1 MNMDTVE
8 KERDFYFGK
17 LRDIELLLQANE
29 SKKTPLTENVLKILY
44 ASEEE
49 KVVIDEQGNLII
61 TAANGGAGTGGGT
74 GTGDDNMLNDDP
86 IEGGDDDEMAD
97 TAEEIKQN

>member
-1 MNMDTVE
+1 MDTVE

-29 SKKTPLTENVLKILY
+29 SKKTPLSESVLKILY

-49 KVVIDEQGNLII
+49 KVVIDESGNLTICSS
-61 TAANGGAGTGGGT
+61 GGVAAGTGGGA
-74 GTGDDNMLNDDP
+74 GTGDDNMLADDGM
-86 IEGGDDDEMAD
+86 GGEDDLMAD
-97 TAEEIKQN
+97 EEGKQNQ